1 MSGGQ
6 ITHVGAETGLRWAVS
21 HKPKHRGGPSGDGYA
36 IWKSGAEVFFA
47 VSDGT
52 GSGAEAADAT
62 EICLQTLTAGDAA
75 NLSEAFARSHAALK
89 GSRGVALGMA
99 IVNLDTDIMNW
110 AAVGDIDGH
119 LLRADAT
126 KNDAT
131 LIQNGGIL
139 GAMLPMLSV
148 QTQRLCP
155 GDLILL
161 SSDGIRRNYRGRV
174 VVQTTPQATADAIMA
189 NFSHASDDS
198 IVMAISVEG
207 AP

>member
-1 MSGGQ
+1 
-6 ITHVGAETGLRWAVS
+6 
-21 HKPKHRGGPSGDGYA
+21 
-36 IWKSGAEVFFA
+36 
-47 VSDGT
+47 
-52 GSGAEAADAT
+52 
-62 EICLQTLTAGDAA
+62 
-75 NLSEAFARSHAALK
+75 
-89 GSRGVALGMA
+89 MA

-126 KNDAT
+126 QNDAT